1 MSRSELFQHQQLLQS
16 FRVRCLIP
24 DLPEAE
30 ALLPLLRQIDANAWY
45 SNFGPL
51 VHRYEEKLG
60 ALTGAQA
67 LGGEA
72 VTLSSGTA
80 ALVLGLRALD
90 LPAGSRV
97 LLPAFTFAA
106 TLLAVREAG
115 LVPVLGDVDEE
126 DWTLTPE
133 IARALCKRHDIQ
145 LVLPVGSLGAALPV
159 ERWDDFIDSTGV
171 RVLIDAAAGLGV
183 QRVGRSTPV
192 AYSLHATKPLGIG
205 EGGVFATAD
214 ATLAERVRRSSNFGF
229 VGGAIAQ
236 PGLNAKMSEYA
247 AAVGLVQLDRWPE
260 LHSLRQGFW
269 RTYREALA
277 ELPGVQVQKLAHAP
291 AMLLVRHAAGASAM
305 QAVCAAAGIE
315 TRRWYLPPLH
325 RHPAF
330 STVEVRGPEDDVRLP
345 VTDALKNEA
354 LGLPFHMRLRPE
366 DIEAVVTTL
375 QTLDANRAQSVR

>member
-1 MSRSELFQHQQLLQS
+1 MSRSELFHHQQRLQS

-24 DLPEAE
+24 DLPESE

-51 VHRYEEKLG
+51 VNRYEEQLG
-60 ALTGAQA
+60 ILTGAQT

-115 LVPVLGDVDEE
+115 LVPVLGDVDAE
-126 DWTLTPE
+126 DWTLSPDL
-133 IARALCKRHDIQ
+133 ARVLCSRHDIQ
-145 LVLPVGSLGAALPV
+145 LVLPVASLGAALPV
-159 ERWDDFIDSTGV
+159 ERWDDFIASTGV

-183 QRVGRSTPV
+183 QRVGRNTPV

-229 VGGAIAQ
+229 VGGEIAQ

-247 AAVGLVQLDRWPE
+247 AAVGLVQLDRWPKLQTRRQE
-260 LHSLRQGFW
+260 LWQ
-269 RTYREALA
+269 TYREALA

-291 AMLLVRHAAGASAM
+291 AMLLVRHAAGATAV
-305 QAVCAAAGIE
+305 QGVCAAAGIE

-330 STVEVRGPEDDVRLP
+330 STVEVRGPEGDGRLP
-345 VTDALKNEA
+345 VTEALETEA
-354 LGLPFHMRLRPE
+354 LGLPFHTRLRPE
-366 DIEAVVTTL
+366 DIEAIAAALRTA
-375 QTLDANRAQSVR
+375 DANRV

>member
-1 MSRSELFQHQQLLQS
+1 MSRSELFQHRQLLQS

-24 DLPEAE
+24 DLPEAP
-30 ALLPLLRQIDANAWY
+30 ALLPLLREIDAHAWY

-51 VHRYEEKLG
+51 VHRYEDKLG
-60 ALTGAQA
+60 VLTGAQP

-115 LVPVLGDVDEE
+115 LVPVLGDVDAES
-126 DWTLTPE
+126 WTLTPE
-133 IARALCKRHDIQ
+133 LARALCTRHDIR
-145 LVLPVGSLGAALPV
+145 LVLPVDSLGAALPV
-159 ERWDDFIDSTGV
+159 ERWDDFVACTGV

-183 QRVGRSTPV
+183 QRVGRRTPV

-205 EGGVFATAD
+205 EGGVFASAD
-214 ATLAERVRRSSNFGF
+214 AALAERVRRSSNFGF
-229 VGGAIAQ
+229 VGGEITQ

-247 AAVGLVQLDRWPE
+247 AAVGLVQIDRWPN
-260 LHSLRQGFW
+260 LQNLREGLWQ
-269 RTYREALA
+269 TYRKALA
-277 ELPGVQVQKLAHAP
+277 ELPGVQMQKLAHAP
-291 AMLLVRHAAGASAM
+291 AMLLLRHAAGAAAV

-330 STVEVRGPEDDVRLP
+330 STVEVRGPEGDMRLP
-345 VTDALKNEA
+345 VTEALESDA
-354 LGLPFHMRLRPE
+354 LGLPLHTRLRPE
-366 DIEAVVTTL
+366 DIEAVVTAL
-375 QTLDANRAQSVR
+375 RVAGANRA

>member
-51 VHRYEEKLG
+51 VHRYEEMLG
-60 ALTGAQA
+60 VLTGAQT

-90 LPAGSRV
+90 LPVGSRV

-115 LVPVLGDVDEE
+115 LVPVLGDVDAE
-126 DWTLTPE
+126 DWTLTPD
-133 IARALCKRHDIQ
+133 IARALCTRHDIQ
-145 LVLPVGSLGAALPV
+145 LVLPVGSLGAALPA
-159 ERWDDFIDSTGV
+159 EQWDDFVASTGV

-183 QRVGRSTPV
+183 QRVGRRTPV

-247 AAVGLVQLDRWPE
+247 AAVGLVQLDRWPK
-260 LHSLRQGFW
+260 LHRLRQALW
-269 RTYREALA
+269 QTYREALA
-277 ELPGVQVQKLAHAP
+277 ELPGVRLQQLAQAP
-291 AMLLVRHAAGASAM
+291 AMIVARHQAGAAAM
-305 QAVCAAAGIE
+305 QHTFAAAGIE

-330 STVEVRGPEDDVRLP
+330 LTVEVRGPEGDTRLP
-345 VTDALKNEA
+345 VTEALESEA
-354 LGLPFHMRLRPE
+354 LGLPFHTRLGRN
-366 DIEAVVTTL
+366 DIEAVVATL
-375 QTLDANRAQSVR
+375 RAVGA